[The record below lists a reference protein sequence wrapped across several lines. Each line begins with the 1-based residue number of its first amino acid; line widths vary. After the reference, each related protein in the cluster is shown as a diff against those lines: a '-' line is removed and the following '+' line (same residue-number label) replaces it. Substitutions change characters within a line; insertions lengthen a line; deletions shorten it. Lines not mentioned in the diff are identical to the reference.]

1 MFRKFMNIITIP
13 LIRYKKP
20 ILSASFISLTTFYCI
35 EDKNILEAR
44 KKIEQDILKMK
55 SQFGSQVDIY
65 PEVKYGMK
73 GNRYS
78 ITFTADQRKC
88 DIFALLVNILS
99 QLQKQDGS
107 LKIKEVISTFEN
119 QTYSLQIDFEES
131 VGNPNNKIQTQGT
144 IYIYGEMTNEKPSIQ
159 IILEKTDQFSNVDL
173 EAFMACYV
181 EANKPRFLSQSK
193 TIKNNQQVQTEMKQQ
208 QDMNSEKSL
217 QELEKAG
224 VTIFMPEN
232 KERNLDWNYLAGY
245 EKQKR
250 DIEDTVLLA
259 LQYPEIYESL
269 TALTRVKNEPN
280 RPKAILFEGPPGTGK
295 TTTAR
300 IMAQQVQIP
309 LVYLPIESFM
319 SKWYGESEKQF
330 ADIWKSCQ
338 KLGRVIIFIDEIDA
352 IAQQRG
358 GEMHEVS
365 RRILSTLLRKIDSF
379 ESNTNVLLICAT
391 NRKQDLD
398 AAMLSRIDLSVKF
411 DLPDQKARQDIF
423 QRYAKH
429 LTDKE
434 RDILSQLSNGMSGR
448 NISDICKDAER
459 RWAAKLIRKEV
470 TEQLPSLAQYKETL
484 TQRLNN
490 FA

>member
-1 MFRKFMNIITIP
+1 MFRRFLNIATIP

-20 ILSASFISLTTFYCI
+20 ILCASLISLTTLYCI
-35 EDKNILEAR
+35 EDKNLIEAR
-44 KKIEQDILKMK
+44 KKIEEEILKMK
-55 SQFGSQVDIY
+55 SQYGSEMNMY
-65 PEVKYGMK
+65 PEVKYGTK

-78 ITFTADQRKC
+78 ITFIADQRKC
-88 DIFALLVNILS
+88 DIFALLVNILCK
-99 QLQKQDGS
+99 LQKLEGS
-107 LKIKEVISTFEN
+107 FRIKEVNSTFEN
-119 QTYSLQIDFEES
+119 QIYSLQIDFEES
-131 VGNPNNKIQTQGT
+131 VGNPKSKIVTQGT

-159 IILEKTDQFSNVDL
+159 IILEKTEQFSNGDL

-181 EANKPRFLSQSK
+181 EANRPRTLVNTKNFKSSQQIQS
-193 TIKNNQQVQTEMKQQ
+193 EMKEE
-208 QDMNSEKSL
+208 QDMKL
-217 QELEKAG
+217 QELEKTG
-224 VTIFMPEN
+224 VTIFLPDN
-232 KERNLDWNYLAGY
+232 KEKNLDWNYLAGY
-245 EKQKR
+245 DKQKR

-259 LQYPEIYESL
+259 LQYPEIYESM
-269 TALTRVKNEPN
+269 TQLTRVKNEPN

-300 IMAQQVQIP
+300 IIAQQVQIP

-319 SKWYGESEKQF
+319 SKWYGESERQF
-330 ADIWKSCQ
+330 SDIWKSCQ

-398 AAMLSRIDLSVKF
+398 AAMLSRIDLSLKF
-411 DLPDQKARQDIF
+411 DLPDHQARQEIF

-429 LTDKE
+429 LKDKDRE
-434 RDILSQLSNGMSGR
+434 ILSQLSNGMSGR

-470 TEQLPSLAQYKETL
+470 TDQLPTLDQYKETL

>member
-1 MFRKFMNIITIP
+1 
-13 LIRYKKP
+13 
-20 ILSASFISLTTFYCI
+20 
-35 EDKNILEAR
+35 
-44 KKIEQDILKMK
+44 MK
-55 SQFGSQVDIY
+55 SQFGSGIESKPEAEYY
-65 PEVKYGMK
+65 PEVKFGTK

-78 ITFTADQRKC
+78 ITFVADQRMC
-88 DIFALLVNILS
+88 DIFALLVNMLS
-99 QLQKQDGS
+99 QLQKLEGS
-107 LKIKEVISTFEN
+107 FKIKDVHSTFEN
-119 QTYSLQIDFEES
+119 QIYSLQIDFEES
-131 VGNPNNKIQTQGT
+131 VGNPKSKIVTQGT
-144 IYIYGEMTNEKPSIQ
+144 IYIYGEMTNEKPSMQ
-159 IILEKTDQFSNVDL
+159 IILEKTDQFSNADL

-181 EANKPRFLSQSK
+181 EANRPRTLQH
-193 TIKNNQQVQTEMKQQ
+193 IKNFSSSQQVQAEIKQQ
-208 QDMNSEKSL
+208 QEIKTGKTL

-224 VTIFMPEN
+224 VTIFMPDN

-259 LQYPEIYESL
+259 LQYPEVYDSL

-300 IMAQQVQIP
+300 IIAQQVQIP

-319 SKWYGESEKQF
+319 SKWYGESERQF
-330 ADIWKSCQ
+330 ADIWKGCQ
-338 KLGRVIIFIDEIDA
+338 QLGRAIIFIDEIDA

-411 DLPDQKARQDIF
+411 DLPDNQARQEIF

>member
-1 MFRKFMNIITIP
+1 MFRRFLNIATLP
-13 LIRYKKP
+13 LIKYKKP
-20 ILSASFISLTTFYCI
+20 ILAASFISLTSFYCI

-55 SQFGSQVDIY
+55 SQFGSEADNY
-65 PEVKYGMK
+65 PEVKYGTK

-78 ITFTADQRKC
+78 ITFIADQRKC

-99 QLQKQDGS
+99 QLQKLDGS
-107 LKIKEVISTFEN
+107 FKIKEVHSTFEN
-119 QTYSLQIDFEES
+119 QIYSLQIDFEES
-131 VGNPNNKIQTQGT
+131 VGNPKSKIKTQGT

-159 IILEKTDQFSNVDL
+159 IILEKTDQFSNTDL
-173 EAFMACYV
+173 EAFMACYI
-181 EANKPRFLSQSK
+181 EANRPRSMVHPKNFQS
-193 TIKNNQQVQTEMKQQ
+193 NQQIQEEIKHQQEIKTEKT
-208 QDMNSEKSL
+208 L
-217 QELEKAG
+217 QELEKTG
-224 VTIFMPEN
+224 VTIFLPDS
-232 KERNLDWNYLAGY
+232 KEKNLDWNYLAGY

-319 SKWYGESEKQF
+319 SKWYGESERQF

-411 DLPDQKARQDIF
+411 DLPDHQARQEIF